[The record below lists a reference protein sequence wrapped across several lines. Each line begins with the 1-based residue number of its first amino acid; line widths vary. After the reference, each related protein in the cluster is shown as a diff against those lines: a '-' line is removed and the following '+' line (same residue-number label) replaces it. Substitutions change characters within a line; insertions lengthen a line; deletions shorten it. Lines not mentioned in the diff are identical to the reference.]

1 MTEQRTASIK
11 QIPLHTLT
19 QPQCFQI
26 TESLFKQMIPVIT
39 LHCLLPNPLF
49 FFLFSVCPSALL
61 FSLCGYVWTR
71 KQRSYLNTQ
80 TQWTAGQPVEA
91 QVWVNF
97 ALTLKLA
104 VSVLVLGA
112 APSTQHQWLSKEEV
126 NGTGKQEVPVR

>member
-1 MTEQRTASIK
+1 M
-11 QIPLHTLT
+11 
-19 QPQCFQI
+19 
-26 TESLFKQMIPVIT
+26 
-39 LHCLLPNPLF
+39 
-49 FFLFSVCPSALL
+49 
-61 FSLCGYVWTR
+61 
-71 KQRSYLNTQ
+71 
-80 TQWTAGQPVEA
+80 EA